1 MKHFTITIN
10 RKRYEISIEDNK
22 VRKGQSREHVIP
34 QRTPRHVPSTAD
46 GPSVPTG
53 SATVE
58 RAPMPG
64 TIVDVRV
71 AVGDSVTKGQVLVVL
86 EAMKMENEITA
97 HAAGVISEVMVTK
110 GASVGNDDP
119 LVAIAYEDV
128 A

>member
-22 VRKGQSREHVIP
+22 VRKGQSRERVVP
-34 QRTPRHVPSTAD
+34 QRTSRHVPSTVD

-64 TIVDVRV
+64 TILDVRV

-86 EAMKMENEITA
+86 EAMKMENEITS
-97 HAAGVISEVMVTK
+97 HADGVVSEVMVTK

-119 LVAIAYEDV
+119 LVAIAYEEV